1 MYKIGISSCDKKI
14 CDELFREYAE
24 NGISA
29 MEISEAG
36 YEGFD
41 FDAVRRLAEKNNVK
55 LWSFH
60 LPFAPFDKIDISSL
74 DDNLRLSTVKALSE
88 LIKRGSDIGIDKFII
103 HPSAEP
109 IPDDIRNERMLRAR
123 ESLSRLADV
132 CEKCGSVLCVE
143 DLPRTCLGH
152 SISDMQFLTAEDERL
167 KICFDTN
174 HITVEQP
181 QDVIRALGKKIAT
194 LHVSDFDFVNERH
207 WLPGEGKIDWSS
219 VVDALAEI
227 NYNGVWMYE
236 IGYKCPK
243 TIFRDR
249 DLTAYDFKRNADE
262 ILNRKTPTT
271 FYAPKPN
278 LGMWE

>member
-1 MYKIGISSCDKKI
+1 MYKVGISSCDKKI

-29 MEISEAG
+29 MEVSEAG

-41 FDAVRRLAEKNNVK
+41 FDGVRRLAKENNVE

-123 ESLSRLADV
+123 ESLSRLVDV

-152 SISDMQFLTAEDERL
+152 SISDMLFLTAEDERL

-181 QDVIRALGKKIAT
+181 QDVIRALGKKIVT